1 MKKAGRS
8 EYETVIENEVYYSD
22 LTDEEKL
29 VWDNLKSLIVT
40 EYGSKVWDKIHIC
53 DKFKDESLWKTFG
66 CHFKQYDVIF
76 ILRSL
81 IKRVALL
88 AGREVSEEKTEHII
102 SAVKK
107 DKIPKDFKK
116 TL

>member
-1 MKKAGRS
+1 MSDSIFDKVEEKTKVKREDILKLAK
-8 EYETVIENEVYYSD
+8 EVSGTD
-22 LTDEEKL
+22 LTDE
-29 VWDNLKSLIVT
+29 DN
-40 EYGSKVWDKIHIC
+40 
-53 DKFKDESLWKTFG
+53 
-66 CHFKQYDVIF
+66 
-76 ILRSL
+76 LRSL